1 MIRQATSAD
10 AGRMVELGREFH
22 AYCPYRDF
30 ALDEAAFERFAVGLA
45 EAGVV
50 FLSDDGMLGGAINPL
65 YFNPA
70 ILMGVE
76 LFWWAGKTG
85 RQLREAFESWAK
97 ERGAAGVMFSG
108 LSDEREPT
116 IRKVFAR
123 AGYQP
128 GELAFFKRF

>member
-1 MIRQATSAD
+1 MIRQATPD
-10 AGRMVELGREFH
+10 DLDRIKELGADFH
-22 AYCPYRDF
+22 AACPYRELPLDIEAFGDF
-30 ALDEAAFERFAVGLA
+30 ALKLIEG
-45 EAGVV
+45 GVI
-50 FLSDDGMLGGAINPL
+50 FLSDDGMIGGLMSPL

-70 ILMGVE
+70 VVMGCE

-85 RQLREAFESWAK
+85 KPLREAFEAWAK
-97 ERGAAGVMFSG
+97 DGGATGVMFSG

-123 AGYQP
+123 AGYTP

>member
-1 MIRQATSAD
+1 MIREATAAD
-10 AGRMVELGREFH
+10 LPRIRELGAAFH
-22 AYCPYRDF
+22 AYSPYRDF
-30 ALDEAAFERFAVGLA
+30 PLDLDAFERFAEGMI

-50 FLSDDGMLGGAINPL
+50 LLSDDGMLGGALTPL

-70 ILMGVE
+70 ILMGAE

-85 RQLREAFESWAK
+85 RQLREAFEAWAR

-116 IRKVFAR
+116 IRKVFQR

>member
-1 MIRQATSAD
+1 
-10 AGRMVELGREFH
+10 MVELGRLFH
-22 AYCPYRDF
+22 EYSPYREF
-30 ALDEAAFERFAVGLA
+30 ALDEAAFERFAVGLT

-50 FLSDDGMLGGAINPL
+50 LLSDDGMLGGVLNPL

-70 ILMGVE
+70 IVVGAE

-85 RQLREAFESWAK
+85 RQLREAFEEWVR
-97 ERGAAGVMFSG
+97 EQGAAGVMFSG
-108 LSDEREPT
+108 LTDEREPT